1 MAKNAVAVKSNTAV
15 STEGADFMKK
25 YGNVGTESISASDV
39 ETPRLVLMQ
48 ALSPEVEKFGAK
60 QGSYWHSVLE
70 RDLGSPIKVV
80 PIWSERTAVL
90 WRPRTEGGGILARQ
104 VGNHWEPSHTKFE
117 VTQGGRQVVWD
128 TKGSVAES
136 GLLNWGS
143 SIPGDPRSLPA
154 ATLTINFVFV
164 LPEMPEASPVIMSFS
179 KTAIKPA
186 NKLLAALKMSGKPSF
201 GMRFTMSSE
210 KAANAKGSFFMP
222 KFTMDGLTTEEE
234 CDRYFD
240 LYKVFADTRISVSD
254 ADDQGDEAVEE
265 KRF

>member
-1 MAKNAVAVKSNTAV
+1 MASTAVAKKATTQVAEVGGTP
-15 STEGADFMKK
+15 DYMKK
-25 YGNVGTESISASDV
+25 YGNVGTETIDAASV

-60 QGSYWHSVLE
+60 QGSYWHSVVE
-70 RDLGSPIKVV
+70 RDLGASLKVV
-80 PIWSERTAVL
+80 PVWSEKTAVL
-90 WRPRTEGGGILARQ
+90 WRPRPEGGGILARQ
-104 VGNHWEPSHTKFE
+104 VGPRWEPAHTKFE

-164 LPEMPEASPVIMSFS
+164 LPEIPEASPVIMSFS

-201 GMRFTMSSE
+201 G
-210 KAANAKGSFFMP
+210 N
-222 KFTMDGLTTEEE
+222 
-234 CDRYFD
+234 
-240 LYKVFADTRISVSD
+240 VV
-254 ADDQGDEAVEE
+254 
-265 KRF
+265 